1 MYYLLRNVS
10 IVNSDE
16 AIRAY
21 SVGAV
26 LVGVTGE
33 VIGPISGGAPLW
45 PGMRYQTHTE
55 QRH

>member
-33 VIGPISGGAPLW
+33 VIGPISGGAPLCL
-45 PGMRYQTHTE
+45 GM
-55 QRH
+55 

>member
-21 SVGAV
+21 CVGAV

-33 VIGPISGGAPLW
+33 VIGPISGGAPLCL
-45 PGMRYQTHTE
+45 GM
-55 QRH
+55 